1 LHIALGVTPTAV
13 GQFKQ
18 TQMANDI
25 VENQSVLEIT
35 PNFVS
40 VLCISIKIK
49 ISNEH
54 TEIIIISFKIVKP
67 INKKI
72 FG

>member
-13 GQFKQ
+13 GQFKL